1 MPPLSTH
8 RRARRRSRRRLITLS
23 ACVLIVVA
31 LLVGGVTQIGRQSGP
46 FYASV
51 NRSFAAQAT
60 TLIKESNNTSVSLR
74 RLMKDVQSQDRRT
87 LQAGLDTLTAQADQE
102 EAAAENLASPSAP
115 GDVPG
120 EFAAVLAERAD
131 AVHSVRS
138 ALDGLLGLGPL
149 PIAGSPGAEVTILA
163 PPTNVSSTQAT
174 DRIVAAGMVLV
185 RADRSY
191 ATLRRALTR
200 LAGHA
205 RLPASTW
212 ITATD
217 DWQSGPIA
225 TEVELVTSSTTLEVT
240 HRLVL
245 RVVKVTPP
253 ALPSPTGAATPGLS
267 VLSPTTSVLVQV
279 VLSNLGSVD
288 EPHASV
294 QFQLTPQPTGTAVTI
309 TRTAGLA
316 AAGSVSLPQASFKVK
331 PGANYQLTVAVV
343 LPPGQADATGTSLS
357 EVLQIA
363 PST

>member
-8 RRARRRSRRRLITLS
+8 RRARRRSRRRLITVS

-46 FYASV
+46 FDATV
-51 NRSFAAQAT
+51 NRSFAVQAT
-60 TLIKESNNTSVSLR
+60 TLVNESNNASVFLR
-74 RLMKDVQSQDRRT
+74 RLMKDVPGQDRRT
-87 LQAGLDTLTAQADQE
+87 LQAGLDTLTAQTDQ
-102 EAAAENLASPSAP
+102 EAAAAEILATPSAP
-115 GDVPG
+115 GDVEG
-120 EFAAVLAERAD
+120 AFAAVLAERAD
-131 AVHSVRS
+131 GVRS
-138 ALDGLLGLGPL
+138 LRSTFDELLGLRPL
-149 PIAGSPGAEVTILA
+149 PLAGSPGAEDTILA
-163 PPTNVSSTQAT
+163 PPTLVSPAQAT
-174 DRIVAAGMVLV
+174 DRIVAAGTVLV

-191 ATLRRALTR
+191 ATLRRALAH

-205 RLPASTW
+205 RLPASKW
-212 ITATD
+212 ITASD

-225 TEVELVTSSTTLEVT
+225 TEVASVTSSATLQVT

-267 VLSPTTSVLVQV
+267 VLSPTTNVLVQV
-279 VLSNLGSVD
+279 VLSNLGSVA
-288 EPHASV
+288 EPRASV

-316 AAGSVSLPQASFKVK
+316 PAGSVSLAPVSFKVR
-331 PGANYQLTVAVV
+331 PGTNYQLTVAVV
-343 LPPGQADATGTSLS
+343 LPAGQTDATGTSLT